1 MNQSITLLTIQTS
14 AGIISFLA
22 ALLVVA
28 VVIFLIATS
37 STDEDKMAVK
47 HKVYKVRARYF
58 FSAVFVAVVMLF
70 ITMRSLP
77 YTPFQNK
84 PDETVTV
91 VAMQWAW
98 KMAPGLT
105 DKKPDEFIGNSEIIL
120 PVNKNIKFVVT
131 SSDVNHDFAIYNS
144 KGVLLAQTQ
153 AMPQY
158 HNSLEHV
165 FTEKGD
171 YHILCL
177 EYCGLAH
184 AFMIGTIHIN

>member
-1 MNQSITLLTIQTS
+1 MSQLITLISLQAS
-14 AGIISFLA
+14 AAIISFA
-22 ALLVVA
+22 AGALVVA

-37 STDEDKMAVK
+37 SIDEDKIAVK
-47 HKVYKVRARYF
+47 HKVYRIRARYF
-58 FSAVFVAVVMLF
+58 FAAIIVAVVMLF
-70 ITMRSLP
+70 ITLRSLP
-77 YTPFQNK
+77 YTPLQDK
-84 PDETVTV
+84 PDEIVTV

-98 KMAPGLT
+98 KMAPGLS
-105 DKKPDEFIGNSEIIL
+105 DKSPQEFVGNSEVTL
-120 PVNKNIKFVVT
+120 PANKHIKFIVT
-131 SSDVNHDFAIYNS
+131 SSDANHNFAIYNS
-144 KGVLLAQTQ
+144 KGVLITQTQ